1 MIDCARPRAVGEGLV
16 VGRMPSVFTLPRML
30 RHLAAKPTDCR
41 RTGRLKWTHRM
52 PVCEPRCPRA
62 RSGVWEPAAE
72 LLARTRVDRDWDR
85 RDQYSAGLA
94 ELALHHTG
102 WFDEWRRVRSGDPDV
117 ALVAAELEI
126 DRAWEI
132 RTAARARH
140 VSREQFQAFHTVL
153 RDAIPG
159 PASGRRP
166 KPRRSRSLA
175 GAHRSSNAGVRNGR
189 SWSWPRREP
198 TTRSSSTATAVWWL
212 PTCGGRTPRRCRR
225 SRKRRSGQPR

>member
-1 MIDCARPRAVGEGLV
+1 LWAGCLACSRCPECCGTWRPQ
-16 VGRMPSVFTLPRML
+16 
-30 RHLAAKPTDCR
+30 PTDCR

-159 PASGRRP
+159 PAYGRRP
-166 KPRRSRSLA
+166 KPQRSRSLA
-175 GAHRSSNAGVRNGR
+175 GAHRSSNG
-189 SWSWPRREP
+189 
-198 TTRSSSTATAVWWL
+198 T
-212 PTCGGRTPRRCRR
+212 RR
-225 SRKRRSGQPR
+225 SARRVRRVPGSRPRGGSASHGTARPRGAVPGAEVVRLAHGDVCVRRVGRRRGS